1 METPLARRRTMELS
15 TRRNELPIASSQDES
30 TSQKLWREAR
40 LIKEGAAGAVDAAR
54 NAFGDE
60 SGQTAAKLGLSFAF
74 GAGMAF
80 LGRGHGFAKMAVTT
94 VGAAGSLAFATDV
107 LYNGKAIYGAMRDTW
122 HSDANFDSNARVMK
136 NSLGQ
141 FVFDTAL
148 MSAGGMLGAKV
159 GQRLVPQIPRGLM
172 KEMQIEPS
180 GFSGDYL
187 NRTRSA
193 DGFAFAMKSAQA
205 KGNPEKVARY
215 VEPLKE
221 SLSGMKTYSQYVG
234 DQMASKGATRGV
246 DLSGTR
252 NALMGRN
259 PQQRAKID
267 ALALELKGMAGDDLT
282 SPAVLDRILSNGR
295 QIEDII
301 RGPGSRFANQLT
313 SVSVDARKAQF
324 FAGGGNLEQ
333 AGKHAANLKT
343 GLGGLKTYSEYLSD
357 DAAGAF
363 LSGQPGSA
371 RKLDRLVSDLRGLS
385 QQDTTNPRL
394 WSGVISQVEDAERL
408 VRGSSWVRSAQ
419 WQKLLITAPN
429 I

>member
-1 METPLARRRTMELS
+1 MELS
-15 TRRNELPIASSQDES
+15 TRRNEIPIASSQDES
-30 TSQKLWREAR
+30 TSDKLIREAR
-40 LIKEGAAGAVDAAR
+40 LIKEGAAGVVDAAR
-54 NAFGDE
+54 NAVGDE
-60 SGQTAAKLGLSFAF
+60 SAQTAAKLGLSFAF

-80 LGRGHGFAKMAVTT
+80 LGRGHGFGKMAVTA
-94 VGAAGSLAFATDV
+94 VGAAGTLAFATDV
-107 LYNGKAIYGAMRDTW
+107 VHNGKAIYGAMSDTW
-122 HSDANFDSNARVMK
+122 DSGANFDGNAKIMK
-136 NSLGQ
+136 DSLGQ

-148 MSAGGMLGAKV
+148 MSTGGMLGARV
-159 GQRLVPQIPRGLM
+159 GQRFVPQIPRGLM
-172 KEMQIEPS
+172 KEMQMEPS

-193 DGFAFAMKSAQA
+193 DGFAFAMKTAQA
-205 KGNPEKVARY
+205 RGNPEKVARY
-215 VEPLKE
+215 VEPLKGA
-221 SLSGMKTYSQYVG
+221 LSEMKTYSQYIG
-234 DQMASKGATRGV
+234 DEMASKGSSGGV
-246 DLSGTR
+246 DWSGVR
-252 NALMGRN
+252 NTLMGRN

-282 SPAVLDRILSNGR
+282 NPAVLDRILSNGR
-295 QIEDII
+295 QIENII

-343 GLGGLKTYSEYLSD
+343 GLGGLKTYSESLSD

-363 LSGQPGSA
+363 LSGKPGSA

-385 QQDTTNPRL
+385 QQDTNNPQL
-394 WSGVISQVEDAERL
+394 WTGVINKVSDAERL
-408 VRGSSWVRSAQ
+408 VRGPSWIRSAR